1 MLLRRIT
8 KHVTEQNWFAVS
20 LDFVI
25 VVFGVFLGIQIG
37 DWNEERLTRER
48 TVVLTERL
56 ADDFGVDVW
65 LAYSFATYH
74 EVVINNAK
82 LVLDDLSGRKSLPD
96 NALLV
101 AAFRATQFNRLNES
115 STYTELVSSGGY
127 DLLAKSELGR
137 IATVFYESEQA
148 EDIQNDGKSSD
159 YRRLYRTVI
168 PIDVQLHAA
177 EVCGDRNISVTRLMN
192 GENSLS
198 YDCQLSLP
206 AEQLSEAVAVLRTHP
221 DFADMLRRRIANLS
235 MQISDFTDLLGATK
249 PYRASHEVLA
259 EAGIFM
265 IYEED

>member
-1 MLLRRIT
+1 MILRSIT
-8 KHVTEQNWFAVS
+8 KHVKEQNWFAVT
-20 LDFVI
+20 LDFII

-48 TVVLTERL
+48 TLVLTERL

-65 LAYSFATYH
+65 LANSFSTYH
-74 EVVINNAK
+74 EVVIDNAK
-82 LVLDDLSGRKSLPD
+82 RVLDDLTGRESLPD
-96 NALLV
+96 NELLV
-101 AAFRATQFNRLNES
+101 AAFRATQFNRLNQS

-148 EDIQNDGKSSD
+148 IDIQNDGKSSD
-159 YRRLYRTVI
+159 YRRLYRTMI
-168 PIDVQLHAA
+168 PINVQLHAA
-177 EVCGDRNISVTRLMN
+177 AVCGDRNISVARLMK

-198 YDCQLSLP
+198 YNCQLSMP
-206 AEQLSEAVAVLRTHP
+206 AEQMTEAAAVLRSHP
-221 DFADMLRRRIANLS
+221 DFADLLRRRIANLS
-235 MQISDFTDLLGATK
+235 MQVDDFDDLLEATE
-249 PYRASHEVLA
+249 PYRASYEVMV